1 MNTSKVMDYGED
13 DLERSTLLN
22 KSINSNVSQDQRK
35 PKSRRDVAREN
46 YARLMQGKETTS
58 TPE

>member
-1 MNTSKVMDYGED
+1 MNTSKVMEYGED